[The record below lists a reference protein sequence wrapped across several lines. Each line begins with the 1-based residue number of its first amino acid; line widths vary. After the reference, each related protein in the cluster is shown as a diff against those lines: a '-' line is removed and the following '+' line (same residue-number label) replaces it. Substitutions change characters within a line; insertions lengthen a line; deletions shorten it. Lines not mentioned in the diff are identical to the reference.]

1 MILEPPP
8 DDFEALFLSLRVFRS
23 QVGPRQLCAQLL
35 AGSGPCVWDLD
46 CLVPEEDR
54 VGGELRSSFFLPAR

>member
-8 DDFEALFLSLRVFRS
+8 DDFE
-23 QVGPRQLCAQLL
+23 VGPRQLCAQLL

-46 CLVPEEDR
+46 CLVPEEDGM
-54 VGGELRSSFFLPAR
+54 GGDLRSPQVMIH